1 MGRVPYKGTGQAVID
16 LVAGHVQFFFMN
28 PLVAVGNVKG
38 GKLRALGVTS
48 LTRNPALPDVPTVD
62 EQGVTGFKNIT
73 WHSVLAPT
81 GTPRAIVDRLN
92 AELVKIVNSPD
103 VKERFVEQGL
113 KPVGNKPET
122 SPAHEAESAEV
133 ASS

>member
-1 MGRVPYKGTGQAVID
+1 
-16 LVAGHVQFFFMN
+16 MN
-28 PLVAVGNVKG
+28 PLVAVGNVKS

-62 EQGVTGFKNIT
+62 EQGVAGFKNIT
-73 WHSVLAPT
+73 WHSVLAPA
-81 GTPRAIVDRLN
+81 GTPRPIIDRLN

-113 KPVGNKPET
+113 RPVGNRPEDVMKLMR
-122 SPAHEAESAEV
+122 EESAEV
-133 ASS
+133 AKLVKAIDLKPQ